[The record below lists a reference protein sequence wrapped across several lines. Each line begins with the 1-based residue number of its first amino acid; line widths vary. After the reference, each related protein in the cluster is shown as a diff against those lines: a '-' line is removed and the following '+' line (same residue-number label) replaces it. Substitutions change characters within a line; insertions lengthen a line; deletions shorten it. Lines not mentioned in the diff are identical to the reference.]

1 MIVKLDRWNP
11 DKEAITSA
19 VKILK
24 SGGLVAFPTETV
36 YGLGANGL
44 DGKAVSSIYSA
55 KGRPSDNPL
64 ILHFGSPEDVVNVA
78 TVDERAKKIMDL
90 FWPGP
95 LTLVLPVNENVPEEV
110 TAGLGTVGVRMP
122 SHPVALALLQAC
134 RFPVAAP
141 SANASGR
148 PSPTDAQTVAA
159 DLKERVHMILDGGPT
174 DLGLESTVLDVTGDT
189 PVLLRPGGFPLEA
202 LVELLGPIAMPKGEL
217 ELKRSPGTRYRH
229 YAPSLPM
236 RIQFPSDPFPVEE
249 GEKWAFVGMD
259 HPSLESDRS
268 ILFDDLD
275 AYGRGLFAAM
285 RELERLPLD
294 VIIAQWPGDS
304 GVGLAI
310 RDRLIRASGLS

>member
-1 MIVKLDRWNP
+1 MIIRLDRWNP
-11 DKEAITSA
+11 DRGIIASA
-19 VKILK
+19 AKVLEDR
-24 SGGLVAFPTETV
+24 GLVAFPTETV

-44 DGKAVSSIYSA
+44 DGKAVSSIFMA

-64 ILHFGSPEDVVNVA
+64 ILHFGAPEDVSKVA
-78 TVDERAKKIMDL
+78 LVDERAKRIMDS

-95 LTLVLPVNENVPEEV
+95 LTLVLPVRECVPKEV
-110 TAGLGTVGVRMP
+110 TAGLNTVGVRMP
-122 SHPVALALLQAC
+122 SHPVALALLQSC
-134 RFPVAAP
+134 PFPIAAP

-148 PSPTDAQTVAA
+148 PSPTDAQAVAT
-159 DLKERVHMILDGGPT
+159 DLGDKVHMILDGGST
-174 DLGLESTVLDVTGDT
+174 DLGVESTVLDVTGER

-202 LVELLGPIAMPKGEL
+202 LVELLGPIALPKGEL

-229 YAPSLPM
+229 YAPSLPV
-236 RIQFPSDPFPVEE
+236 RIQFPSDPFPLEE

-268 ILFDDLD
+268 ILFNDLD

-310 RDRLIRASGLS
+310 RDRLIRASGLG

>member
-11 DKEAITSA
+11 DKEAIMSA
-19 VKILK
+19 VKILQ

-64 ILHFGSPEDVVNVA
+64 ILHFGTPEDVSKVA

-95 LTLVLPVNENVPEEV
+95 LTLVLPVRGNVPEEV
-110 TAGLGTVGVRMP
+110 TAGLETVGVRMP

-148 PSPTDAQTVAA
+148 PSPTDAQTVAT
-159 DLKERVHMILDGGPT
+159 DLKERVDMILDGGPT
-174 DLGLESTVLDVTGDT
+174 DLGLESTVLDVTGDI

-202 LVELLGPIAMPKGEL
+202 LVGLLGPIAMPKGEL

-236 RIQFPSDPFPVEE
+236 RIQFPADPFPVGE
-249 GEKWAFVGMD
+249 GEKWAFVGVD
-259 HPSLESDRS
+259 QPSMKSDRS

-294 VIIAQWPGDS
+294 VIIAQWPGES

-310 RDRLIRASGLS
+310 RDRLIRASGLG